1 MRAYTP
7 RTDAMTTQPE
17 FRPAVDE
24 ADAEAFARLI
34 VDAFAVPEKDARAW
48 PQQLG
53 LENVRLFCH
62 GPKVQAC
69 LAFYRMGQWFGG
81 RRVSS
86 AGVAGVA
93 VQPELR
99 GQGIASQLM
108 RAAIVELAE
117 NNVAISGLYP
127 ASMALYSRAGYSS
140 AGGRYEV
147 RVPADRLPRESRGS
161 GMLRL
166 ESAADPRM
174 RACYERVAAQR
185 NGWLARSEP
194 LWARVREQRGI
205 TREGWAWIQDGECA
219 AYAWFSRVP
228 RALLQTD
235 IVCSD
240 LVATDREGAQ
250 ALFAFL
256 ASYSTVCKELVFYS
270 APGDPLL
277 EVFDEFSW
285 RLAHLHP
292 WMLRIVDAQ
301 LAISE
306 RGFQPALRAKVALE
320 ISDDLL
326 ARNRGKFTLIV
337 EDGRGRLEPG
347 GNATVSL
354 DIRGLASLFSG
365 QQSAQA
371 LAFNGSCRGPALD
384 LATLTALF
392 AGSPPATPEIY

>member
-1 MRAYTP
+1 
-7 RTDAMTTQPE
+7 MTIEPQL
-17 FRPAVDE
+17 RPAENE

-53 LENVRLFCH
+53 LENVRLFAREQE
-62 GPKVQAC
+62 VQAC
-69 LAFYRMGQWFGG
+69 LAYYRMGQWFGG

-86 AGVAGVA
+86 VGVAGVA
-93 VQPELR
+93 VEPPLR
-99 GQGIASQLM
+99 GRGIASRLM
-108 RAAIVELAE
+108 RAALLELADS
-117 NNVAISGLYP
+117 NVAISSLYP
-127 ASMALYSRAGYSS
+127 ASIALYARAGYSS

-147 RVPADRLPRESRGS
+147 RVPCDRLPRTSRS
-161 GMLRL
+161 AGMLRL
-166 ESAADPRM
+166 ESCADPRM
-174 RACYERVAAQR
+174 RACYERVATRR
-185 NGWLARSEP
+185 NGWLSRSEP

-205 TREGWAWIQDGECA
+205 LREGWAWMRDGECA
-219 AYAWFSRVP
+219 AYVWFSRAP

-240 LVATDREGAQ
+240 LVAVDRESAE
-250 ALFAFL
+250 ALLGFL

-285 RLAHLHP
+285 RLSHLHP
-292 WMLRIVDAQ
+292 WMLRIVDAA

-306 RGFQPALRAKVALE
+306 RGFSTALRARVSLE
-320 ISDDLL
+320 LTDDLL
-326 ARNRGKFTLIV
+326 ARNRGKFTLVV

-347 GNATVSL
+347 GQAAVSL

-365 QQSAQA
+365 QLSAEA
-371 LAFNGSCRGPALD
+371 LAFNAACRGSNAD
-384 LATLTALF
+384 LETLTSLF
-392 AGSPPATPEIY
+392 AGSPPATAEMY

>member
-1 MRAYTP
+1 
-7 RTDAMTTQPE
+7 MTTQPE
-17 FRPAVDE
+17 FRPARDE

-53 LENVRLFCH
+53 LENLRLFCRAQE
-62 GPKVQAC
+62 VQAC
-69 LAFYRMGQWFGG
+69 LAYYRMGQWFGG

-93 VQPELR
+93 VQPQLR
-99 GQGIASQLM
+99 GRGIASQLM
-108 RAAIVELAE
+108 RAALLELAE
-117 NNVAISGLYP
+117 DNVAISGLYP
-127 ASMALYSRAGYSS
+127 ASMALYSRAGFSC

-147 RVPADRLPRESRGS
+147 RVPADRLPREARGS

-166 ESAADPRM
+166 ESVADPRM

-185 NGWLARSEP
+185 NGWLSRSEP

-205 TREGWAWIQDGECA
+205 TREGWAWIREGECA

-240 LVATDREGAQ
+240 LVATDRESAQ
-250 ALFAFL
+250 AMFAFL

-285 RLAHLHP
+285 RLSHSHL
-292 WMLRIVDAQ
+292 WMLRIVDAKR
-301 LAISE
+301 AIFE
-306 RGFQPALRAKVALE
+306 RGFQPALRGSVSLD
-320 ISDDLL
+320 IGDDLL
-326 ARNRGKFTLIV
+326 PRNRGKFTLIV
-337 EDGRGRLEPG
+337 EDGRGRLEHG
-347 GNATVSL
+347 GDGAVSL

-365 QQSAQA
+365 QLSAQA
-371 LAFNGSCRGPALD
+371 LAFNGSCRGSAAD